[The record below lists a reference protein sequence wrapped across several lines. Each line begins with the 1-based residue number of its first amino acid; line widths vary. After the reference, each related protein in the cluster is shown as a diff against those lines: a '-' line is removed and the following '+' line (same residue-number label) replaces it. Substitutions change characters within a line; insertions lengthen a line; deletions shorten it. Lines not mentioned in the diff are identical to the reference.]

1 MARNYLFM
9 LLIGVV
15 IGASVQAIQMREGV
29 VVSEEPAVMS
39 GSGASGAADP
49 NEDEFPMDFK
59 GKKSPA
65 QVMIDTLGKVVLDMR
80 NDQKKDE
87 AQYKILMERCK
98 KELKSETKA
107 MNEDLS
113 AMKTATQQVREDLAA
128 AGKTGNLVELARK
141 KCDAIRNSISN
152 LNRTISA
159 LKNQRIA
166 EETQFTVHHA
176 VLKDNK
182 DLVVAVEKYLLEGTA
197 KMKAKLANTTGD
209 EKELSSEEKK
219 KELTSLLEIQ
229 ASKGTT
235 AVHRLLRRLSKTL
248 SPPESDE
255 AAKVTEQPKIMK
267 SKGGDGMPEGMDQ
280 LLKELKEKMQI
291 ATKTHKKQSVVSK
304 GLYEKEMSRLEVEFQ
319 MLDAQLEKAE
329 DKYEDMKKTHQRAVE
344 ALNALS
350 NGEGDW
356 SYKLLADNAKL
367 AVGASEVQCKKFEE
381 AYHARTS
388 HRIADETSTKA
399 VVNVIRE
406 LFHTIVSKAKN

>member
-1 MARNYLFM
+1 
-9 LLIGVV
+9 
-15 IGASVQAIQMREGV
+15 
-29 VVSEEPAVMS
+29 
-39 GSGASGAADP
+39 
-49 NEDEFPMDFK
+49 
-59 GKKSPA
+59 
-65 QVMIDTLGKVVLDMR
+65 LDMR

-141 KCDAIRNSISN
+141 KCDAIRNSMSN

-159 LKNQRIA
+159 LKNQRVA

-209 EKELSSEEKK
+209 EKDLSSEEKK

-291 ATKTHKKQSVVSK
+291 ATKTHKKQTVVSK

-344 ALNALS
+344 ALNALN

-406 LFHTIVSKAKN
+406 LFHSIVSKAKN